1 MYILNEKDRNLA
13 ALHPLIILQGSPSHA
28 WHTHHDWTGGRR
40 SDQIHHCAS
49 LFPVVAKESFT
60 REPPRRHFRF
70 HRWEVVEVAVCYHWQ
85 APVSW
90 AILMHE
96 LDLSTFIFLVRAV
109 AVASRAHSVTW
120 TLVLSSSIPARQRDH
135 WILRSGHIHRTP
147 PCLHTDTPET
157 ICNTGYGMAIP
168 SQREWLQQCYQVDD
182 WSDCNGSVHIINLM
196 WLEHYS
202 CATFWN
208 HSLALLP
215 YPFRNYICV
224 QSDVMLHK
232 WIQLVGRH
240 ACAYCAMIG
249 APSQTLTKNDFPHAA
264 MVTSCHYGHCYW
276 LLQYGVHPLCCNMS
290 LCEAARSLMRQKQVQ
305 LMDVDVAVIIT
316 VVVILTVSQVNIM

>member
-1 MYILNEKDRNLA
+1 MHVYLEWKRQEPSSLTSLDHSARITFSCMAYAPRLNRGAPKWPDSPLRLSISSGRQRK
-13 ALHPLIILQGSPSHA
+13 LHPRTAPTPFSISSLRSSGGGCLLSLTSTRVLSHSDARARFEHLHISRQGCCCGVTGTLSYSSILQ
-28 WHTHHDWTGGRR
+28 
-40 SDQIHHCAS
+40 
-49 LFPVVAKESFT
+49 
-60 REPPRRHFRF
+60 
-70 HRWEVVEVAVCYHWQ
+70 
-85 APVSW
+85 
-90 AILMHE
+90 
-96 LDLSTFIFLVRAV
+96 
-109 AVASRAHSVTW
+109 
-120 TLVLSSSIPARQRDH
+120 VLPARQRDH

-224 QSDVMLHK
+224 QSDVMLYK

-264 MVTSCHYGHCYW
+264 MVTSCHYGHYYW
-276 LLQYGVHPLCCNMS
+276 LLQYGVH
-290 LCEAARSLMRQKQVQ
+290 
-305 LMDVDVAVIIT
+305 
-316 VVVILTVSQVNIM
+316 